1 MIAKMVYV
9 VKNETGLTIG
19 VFSSRKAAVCWANR
33 LNDHPKYDSIAT
45 VYDVVVADCK
55 CLNTEEADNCFK
67 YLVNHSSL

>member
-1 MIAKMVYV
+1 MITKMVYV

-45 VYDVVVADCK
+45 VYDVAVADCK
-55 CLNTEEADNCFK
+55 WLNTEEAYNCFK